1 MIFDSFAG
9 RALRKDKHFWI
20 NFPVGGGKFR
30 ARRNLMLG
38 IPDVWIV
45 TAYLSCLAAA
55 GLCVGYGLKNWNT
68 GSENEM
74 QQVVEEEMWQKSE
87 NEMDEKM

>member
-1 MIFDSFAG
+1 
-9 RALRKDKHFWI
+9 
-20 NFPVGGGKFR
+20 
-30 ARRNLMLG
+30 MLG

-45 TAYLSCLAAA
+45 TAYLGCLAAA
-55 GLCVGYGLKNWNT
+55 GLCLGYGILNWNK

-74 QQVVEEEMWQKSE
+74 QQVAEKQMWQQAE

>member
-1 MIFDSFAG
+1 
-9 RALRKDKHFWI
+9 
-20 NFPVGGGKFR
+20 
-30 ARRNLMLG
+30 MLG

-55 GLCVGYGLKNWNT
+55 GFCVGYGIKNWNT

-74 QQVVEEEMWQKSE
+74 QQVAEEELWQKSE